1 MGARHRLSLRL
12 RRRLRRGDPM
22 ANPELA
28 AIVKGTPMQVP
39 VTDEVLIR
47 REGRAGRLTM
57 NRPQALN
64 ALTLGMVRQIW
75 SALLAWRVDPA
86 VELVL
91 LDGTGDRAL
100 CAGGDV
106 RALYDSREDG
116 STLAR
121 SFWREEYR
129 LNALIGRYPKPLVAI
144 QDGIVMGGG
153 IGLSGHARHRIV
165 TERSRLAMPE
175 TGIGL
180 IPDVGGTWLLAH
192 APAALG
198 TYLGLT
204 GEAMRAADA
213 ILARFADVFVPSAKL
228 GHVVDRL
235 VDPKGGLVGDTI
247 QAVAKD
253 AGPSMLA
260 ERRAAIDQAF
270 DADTIEAMLGTLSTT
285 QGEWAQQTA
294 ATLAQKSPKSLKL
307 TLAAIGGAR
316 QLSSLE
322 DALNVEFRL
331 CVRLFEDGEFIE
343 GVRALI
349 VDKDRQPKWSPARL
363 QGVSREL
370 IEDYLAPL
378 PPDEELGLKAS
389 DQ

>member
-1 MGARHRLSLRL
+1 
-12 RRRLRRGDPM
+12 
-22 ANPELA
+22 
-28 AIVKGTPMQVP
+28 MQVEA
-39 VTDEVLIR
+39 TDEVLIR
-47 REGRAGRLTM
+47 REGRAGRVTM
-57 NRPQALN
+57 NRPLALN
-64 ALTLGMVRQIW
+64 ALTLGMVRRIW
-75 SALLAWRVDPA
+75 PALLAWRRDPA
-86 VELVL
+86 VELVV

-129 LNALIGRYPKPLVAI
+129 LNALIGRYPKPFVAI

-198 TYLGLT
+198 IYLALT

-213 ILARFADVFVPSAKL
+213 IFARFADVFVPSAKL
-228 GHVVDRL
+228 GHLVDRL

-247 QAVAKD
+247 GAVALD

-260 ERRAAIDQAF
+260 GRRAAIDQAF
-270 DADTIEAMLGTLSTT
+270 GADTVEAMLGALSATP
-285 QGEWAQQTA
+285 GEWAQQTA

-307 TLAAIGGAR
+307 TLAAIRNAR
-316 QLSSLE
+316 ELSSLE

-363 QGVSREL
+363 RDVPLEL
-370 IEDYLAPL
+370 IGAYLAPL
-378 PPDEELGLKAS
+378 PPDEELGLKPS
-389 DQ
+389 DR